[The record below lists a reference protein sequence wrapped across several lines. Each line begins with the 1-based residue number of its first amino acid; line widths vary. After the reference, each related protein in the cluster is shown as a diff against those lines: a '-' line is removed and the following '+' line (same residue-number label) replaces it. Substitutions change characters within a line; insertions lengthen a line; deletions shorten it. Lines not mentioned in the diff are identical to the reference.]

1 MAGHRSSMRPRIAAL
16 SLLHRPFLSDRVLR
30 PLKCLKYA
38 GVPQAA
44 FCHAGR
50 TDCERVGGKVS
61 HGESPDSGRLGS
73 ISVYP
78 GPSRGAE
85 DFGRVE
91 LRASA
96 AAGHRQR
103 ARRSNLPARELEKSG
118 METLNECHVTR
129 HAFRLQTFKPL
140 KGAFK
145 LGRST
150 DGTQRHTS

>member
-78 GPSRGAE
+78 GPSRGGRGLRDGGTPGFSSCWAPAE
-85 DFGRVE
+85 
-91 LRASA
+91 SA
-96 AAGHRQR
+96 PQQSSGTRIGEKRDGDAKRMPCHTPRFQAADIQ
-103 ARRSNLPARELEKSG
+103 ALKRSI
-118 METLNECHVTR
+118 
-129 HAFRLQTFKPL
+129 
-140 KGAFK
+140 
-145 LGRST
+145 
-150 DGTQRHTS
+150 